1 MDNINNAQTNTKG
14 ILRTFM
20 MIFAITL
27 VLTITM
33 SNVFAVP
40 AERPESCLFDETA
53 GEDLWECCW
62 TETDPS
68 DPEQIEIYK
77 CQHCWIE
84 SGVVDCTPVKPGH
97 SGPPTTKDDISP
109 GDTEG
114 IEQPPSQNTPPIKS
128 DNSVAPNDDSNI
140 IDEQQ
145 SNPNPPL
152 TDQRAPDGNVGV
164 LEELEDS
171 SNSKSEDSVS
181 SDNQGLFNVVPQNP

>member
-1 MDNINNAQTNTKG
+1 MY
-14 ILRTFM
+14 LRYPPSVRRVVCLTRL
-20 MIFAITL
+20 L
-27 VLTITM
+27 VKTCG
-33 SNVFAVP
+33 NVAGQ
-40 AERPESCLFDETA
+40 RPIRLIQSKLK
-53 GEDLWECCW
+53 
-62 TETDPS
+62 
-68 DPEQIEIYK
+68 YM

-145 SNPNPPL
+145 SNPNPPS
-152 TDQRAPDGNVGV
+152 TDQRAPAGNVGV

-171 SNSKSEDSVS
+171 SNSKSEDSVF